1 MATQA
6 TTLTRPL
13 APASAGVMLPAFTL
27 WWREIVR
34 FYRQPTR
41 VVGVL
46 ASPLV
51 FWLVIGSGFGTS
63 FRSGGGPGQQHY
75 LDYFYP
81 GALIMIVLFTSI
93 FTMMSVI
100 EDRKEGFL
108 LSVLVAPVP
117 RTAIVLGKVLGGT
130 TLSAV
135 QGLIFLIFAPFAG
148 VHLELAQ
155 VLLAAVVVFLVSFAL
170 TALGFAIA
178 WPMDSSQAFHGI
190 VNLFLIPLW
199 LLSGALFPIQN
210 ASKWIKVIMR
220 LNPLTYGVEA
230 LRGLLY
236 PGAETTFPL
245 PSAMATLRSVFAG
258 NVWTRI
264 TDGKPPHHEARRL
277 IVGNSIAEQYAF
289 FPALNATLNG
299 TSAALLLTGRSP
311 DCSRAHCRTPR
322 LHDCCGSCVGSVS
335 GVLSILPLQ
344 SRKHSIP
351 GRGMG
356 TSRLFHDS
364 DFPCHTGDRH
374 RAAGDHHFD
383 SRAEGAVSAAS
394 GDRALDVA
402 FVDVCFRHGCDCLF
416 HALPMVPAQLVASD
430 GDSSR

>member
-6 TTLTRPL
+6 ATLACPV
-13 APASAGVMLPAFTL
+13 PSASAGVMLPAFTL

-34 FYRQPTR
+34 FYRQPGR

-117 RTAIVLGKVLGGT
+117 RSAIVLGKILGGT
-130 TLSAV
+130 TLAAV
-135 QGLIFLIFAPFAG
+135 QGMIFLIFAPFTG
-148 VHLELAQ
+148 VHLDPVQ
-155 VLLAAVVVFLVSFAL
+155 VLLVAVVVFLVSFSL

-178 WPMDSSQAFHGI
+178 WPMDSSQAFHAI

-199 LLSGALFPIQN
+199 LVSGALFPLSG
-210 ASKWIKVIMR
+210 ASGWIRIIMR

-236 PGAETTFPL
+236 PGSETSFPL
-245 PSAMATLRSVFAG
+245 PSSIATLLLFSLVMFG
-258 NVWTRI
+258 
-264 TDGKPPHHEARRL
+264 L
-277 IVGNSIAEQYAF
+277 
-289 FPALNATLNG
+289 
-299 TSAALLLTGRSP
+299 ALLMANR
-311 DCSRAHCRTPR
+311 RTTKP
-322 LHDCCGSCVGSVS
+322 
-335 GVLSILPLQ
+335 
-344 SRKHSIP
+344 
-351 GRGMG
+351 
-356 TSRLFHDS
+356 
-364 DFPCHTGDRH
+364 
-374 RAAGDHHFD
+374 AA
-383 SRAEGAVSAAS
+383 
-394 GDRALDVA
+394 
-402 FVDVCFRHGCDCLF
+402 
-416 HALPMVPAQLVASD
+416 
-430 GDSSR
+430 

>member
-6 TTLTRPL
+6 TAL
-13 APASAGVMLPAFTL
+13 APSATHASGGIALPAFTL

-34 FYRQPTR
+34 FYRQTTR
-41 VVGVL
+41 VIGVL

-117 RTAIVLGKVLGGT
+117 RAAIVLGKVLGGT
-130 TLSAV
+130 TLSTI
-135 QGLIFLIFAPFAG
+135 QGMIFLIFAPFAG
-148 VHLELAQ
+148 VHLDPVQ
-155 VLLAAVVVFLVSFAL
+155 VLLVAVVVFLVSFAL

-199 LLSGALFPIQN
+199 LLSGALFPLAG
-210 ASKWIKVIMR
+210 ASGWIRVIMR

-230 LRGLLY
+230 LRALLY
-236 PGAETTFPL
+236 PGAETSFAL
-245 PSAMATLRSVFAG
+245 SSAMATLVLFSLVMFGLAFLMANRRTKS
-258 NVWTRI
+258 
-264 TDGKPPHHEARRL
+264 PPA
-277 IVGNSIAEQYAF
+277 
-289 FPALNATLNG
+289 
-299 TSAALLLTGRSP
+299 
-311 DCSRAHCRTPR
+311 
-322 LHDCCGSCVGSVS
+322 
-335 GVLSILPLQ
+335 
-344 SRKHSIP
+344 
-351 GRGMG
+351 
-356 TSRLFHDS
+356 
-364 DFPCHTGDRH
+364 
-374 RAAGDHHFD
+374 
-383 SRAEGAVSAAS
+383 
-394 GDRALDVA
+394 
-402 FVDVCFRHGCDCLF
+402 
-416 HALPMVPAQLVASD
+416 
-430 GDSSR
+430 

>member
-1 MATQA
+1 MATHA
-6 TTLTRPL
+6 TTLTRPMER
-13 APASAGVMLPAFTL
+13 PGSAGLLLPAFTL

-135 QGLIFLIFAPFAG
+135 QGMIFLIFAPFAG
-148 VHLELAQ
+148 VHLHSLQ
-155 VLLAAVVVFLVSFAL
+155 VLLVTLVVFLVSFSL

-199 LLSGALFPIQN
+199 LLSGALFPLSG
-210 ASKWIKVIMR
+210 ASKSLQIVMR

-236 PGAETTFPL
+236 PSAETTFPL
-245 PSAMATLRSVFAG
+245 PSAMATLLLFSLVMLALAVLMANRRT
-258 NVWTRI
+258 TR
-264 TDGKPPHHEARRL
+264 
-277 IVGNSIAEQYAF
+277 
-289 FPALNATLNG
+289 PAA
-299 TSAALLLTGRSP
+299 
-311 DCSRAHCRTPR
+311 
-322 LHDCCGSCVGSVS
+322 
-335 GVLSILPLQ
+335 
-344 SRKHSIP
+344 
-351 GRGMG
+351 
-356 TSRLFHDS
+356 
-364 DFPCHTGDRH
+364 
-374 RAAGDHHFD
+374 
-383 SRAEGAVSAAS
+383 
-394 GDRALDVA
+394 
-402 FVDVCFRHGCDCLF
+402 
-416 HALPMVPAQLVASD
+416 
-430 GDSSR
+430 